1 MLVVMSLEDDESTAY
16 NKDHF
21 HDQDI
26 EVEDLVVDE
35 SSRLSFSVV
44 DRFITVAR
52 LCPGPVAIHCGSNGL
67 ENGHVSTLVVFS
79 LIHHL
84 RFEPNAAVAW
94 VRMLLPELLVQDPAA
109 ASPPCQHA
117 WTRHHLDSF
126 EDLPE
131 KPSRAAAS
139 GRCKR
144 RNSVSASFSS

>member
-16 NKDHF
+16 DKDYF

-26 EVEDLVVDE
+26 KVEDLVIDE
-35 SSRLSFSVV
+35 SSCLSFSVV
-44 DRFITVAR
+44 DSFITVAR

-94 VRMLLPELLVQDPAA
+94 VRMLLPELLVQDLA
-109 ASPPCQHA
+109 
-117 WTRHHLDSF
+117 L
-126 EDLPE
+126 
-131 KPSRAAAS
+131 
-139 GRCKR
+139 
-144 RNSVSASFSS
+144 